1 MSETIVQSVYF
12 AATPARLYSIYLNEK
27 KHAAAMNA
35 PASIKPKVGGTF
47 SAFNML
53 SGKFLELQKNK
64 LIVQTWRSKSWKK
77 SERDSILIMR
87 FEKYRKG
94 ARIELVHAH
103 VPDYD
108 YPDIQSGWEKY
119 YWIPL
124 RTYLKDGK

>member
-1 MSETIVQSVYF
+1 MSETIVQSEYF
-12 AATPARLYSIYLNEK
+12 AATPARLYGIYLNEK
-27 KHAAAMNA
+27 KHAAAVNA
-35 PASIKPKVGGTF
+35 AASIKAKVGGSF
-47 SAFNML
+47 SAFGML

-77 SERDSILIMR
+77 SERDSILVLR

-108 YPDIQSGWEKY
+108 YRDIRSGSEKY
-119 YWIPL
+119 YWNPL
-124 RTYLKDGK
+124 RKYLKDGE

>member
-12 AATPARLYSIYLNEK
+12 AASPAQLYSIYLTEK
-27 KHAAAMNA
+27 KHAAAING
-35 PASIKPKVGGTF
+35 PASIKPKAGGTF

-77 SERDSILIMR
+77 RERDSTLILR

-103 VPDYD
+103 VPEYD
-108 YPDIQSGWEKY
+108 FLDIQLGWEKY
-119 YWIPL
+119 YWVPL
-124 RTYLKDGK
+124 RKYLKKPK